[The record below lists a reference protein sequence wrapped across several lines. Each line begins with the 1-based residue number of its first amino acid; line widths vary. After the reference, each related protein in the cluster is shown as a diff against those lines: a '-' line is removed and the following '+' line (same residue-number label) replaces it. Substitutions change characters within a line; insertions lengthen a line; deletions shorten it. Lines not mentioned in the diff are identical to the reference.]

1 MKQDRHLYG
10 LTPLDFTP
18 EQIKKIPSPILWRHS
33 REDVRFENELL
44 SRIKRISDVRNEIEL
59 YSQYSQEDITSSPRL
74 IELINKLAPN
84 EENYSILQPFFNVL
98 NDENKKYVMNLFLET
113 GRSGLLYE
121 RFLDVVIE
129 RYKHIDSNSRHLIK
143 IIFELLEEKRPRP
156 LVLYLIGHL
165 SKEKFD
171 EVYPILKKRAPN
183 SILGCLLYFTSYV
196 PEEDHIL
203 ILKTMSK
210 LTGLYNIKDKQFKV
224 PINPMLLK
232 ELSLVSRLQV
242 LKNISI
248 LKSYP
253 FSQKVSMSYIKTLLF
268 PLIFNRAA
276 EIEMI
281 LKNWEVLDKTASPDL
296 LECTFMS

>member
-10 LTPLDFTP
+10 LAPSDFSLD
-18 EQIKKIPSPILWRHS
+18 QIKKIPSPILWRHA
-33 REDVRFENELL
+33 REDTRFEHELL
-44 SRIKRISDVRNEIEL
+44 SRIKKISDVRNEIEL
-59 YSQYSQEDITSSPRL
+59 YSEYSQEDITSSPRL
-74 IELINKLAPN
+74 IELINQLAPN
-84 EENYSILQPFFNVL
+84 ESNYSILQPFFNVL

-113 GRSGLLYE
+113 GRNGLLYE

-129 RYKHIDSNSRHLIK
+129 RYKHIDPNSKHLIK
-143 IIFELLEEKRPRP
+143 IIFELLEERRPRP

-171 EVYPILKKRAPN
+171 EIYPTIKKKAPN
-183 SILGCLLYFTSYV
+183 SIIGCLLYYTSYV
-196 PEEDHIL
+196 PEEDHLL

-210 LTGLYNIKDKQFKV
+210 LSGLYNIKDKQFKIL
-224 PINPMLLK
+224 INPLLLR
-232 ELSLVSRLQV
+232 ELSLVSRLHV

-253 FSQKVSMSYIKTLLF
+253 FSHKISINYIKTLLF

-276 EIEMI
+276 EIEII
-281 LKNWEVLDKTASPDL
+281 LKNWEILDKTAPLGL
-296 LECTFMS
+296 LECGFSS